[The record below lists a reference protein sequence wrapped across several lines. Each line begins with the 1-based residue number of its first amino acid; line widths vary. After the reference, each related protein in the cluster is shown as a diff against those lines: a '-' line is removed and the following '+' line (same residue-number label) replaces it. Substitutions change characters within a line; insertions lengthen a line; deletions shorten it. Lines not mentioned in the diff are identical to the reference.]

1 MLNSIV
7 NTYIAAGQIPK
18 VSKLNG
24 QIFSV
29 TRHICS
35 TKVWNWPTTLQIII
49 LLLLGSLAVTCS
61 CRPQGQFDWNNIKP
75 QYTDL
80 LAQWKAK
87 QLLGILRY
95 RYPFLNIIFL
105 FNFK

>member
-7 NTYIAAGQIPK
+7 NTYSSWSN
-18 VSKLNG
+18 SKAIKIKWQNFLSYQAHLLNKSLELANSLTDNN
-24 QIFSV
+24 IV
-29 TRHICS
+29 
-35 TKVWNWPTTLQIII
+35 IIRLPI
-49 LLLLGSLAVTCS
+49 AVTCS

-95 RYPFLNIIFL
+95 HIHF
-105 FNFK
+105 

>member
-7 NTYIAAGQIPK
+7 NTYSSWSY
-18 VSKLNG
+18 SKA
-24 QIFSV
+24 IK
-29 TRHICS
+29 I
-35 TKVWNWPTTLQIII
+35 KWPNFLIYQAHLLKSLELANNLKDNNIVIIRLPI
-49 LLLLGSLAVTCS
+49 AVTCS
-61 CRPQGQFDWNNIKP
+61 CRPQGQFEWNNIKP

-95 RYPFLNIIFL
+95 PFLNIIFL